1 MSSVELKA
9 VQSGVRANFVYT
21 AGITQIQLTLTDQA
35 EVGHITGDIPL
46 NTSSNHGAMTKTIY
60 VDSASTSTFAIL
72 ESGVSPDYF
81 DFVEGV
87 TYNVVAKF
95 GMSSQTST
103 YTHDLPPVSAD
114 YSTVISH
121 GNESLSIALTAANN
135 NSANITSYLIT
146 IMGNDKTLAP
156 ATFQKSYDV
165 DGNGNIN
172 ESIDGTGSDFGLTGF
187 VGQFQNGELLEIVIA
202 AQNAA
207 GYEFESVTYHA
218 SPTSTANEP
227 TLVINSGID
236 AIDNNN
242 LVSDEDL
249 FVQIVPGV
257 QIANA
262 PDLFYLMAVNNQDG
276 IKLYKKFE
284 PSDLIVTDGELLS
297 TGSSGWTVQNSGVPA
312 DGEVATP
319 LAFVDGTEYT
329 FDCWAANANGQSPAI
344 TSDNTGTP
352 SGLPAEPT
360 ATTTVGSLNGVG
372 SETIRVTIPVN
383 PNSGNTLNN
392 GSFITDYK
400 ITVGGNLTTVSL
412 DNFDN
417 SNTDAPFTDISGL
430 TNGTDYGVSI
440 VAVNANGDSTSY
452 TASNAKPR
460 TDPVAPTFVG
470 GNNNEAGAAI
480 PVQGAASTLNSGEV
494 KGYVVALDGTGEH
507 GGDEVIS
514 YVFEVSADS
523 EFGSVVSSDN
533 NAGVTENTFDSLID
547 GTLYYMRVKS
557 VNSFGEE
564 SSYTVLGGD
573 PLQPN
578 DVPNAP
584 VFVANL
590 TLPAEG
596 VASIIN
602 SGEVQG
608 TVVALAD
615 TAAGGGTN
623 PSEIKYTFEIDTQ
636 NDFGSGSVI
645 SQQGNATDV
654 DQVFSGLTNG
664 TLYYI
669 RAKATNTFTDLVD
682 NIDGRDSV
690 WSDYETV
697 LQPNAPPDAPTF
709 NSALTIP
716 DINNQSSL
724 GSGEVQGTVVALA
737 DTAAGGGSDPSV
749 VKYTFELDTQNDF
762 GSGAVVSQQGENMD
776 VDQLFTGL
784 TNGTSYYIRAKA
796 TNHYGSDS
804 GWVYYVDGNSD
815 KLELVPSAAPTIDET
830 GLNALLMASVKNT
843 LVVANS
849 NYFTVN
855 IASVVNSV
863 NTGGYDISE
872 IVVTMSGNDS
882 QSITVDLANINN
894 DVVFNG
900 VNQLNLPATNE
911 LGANNSGYEYTL
923 SVSANNAIYT
933 ENNTPSSST
942 STIHVTNTLLT
953 ASNISATL
961 NSSDSITFTWDV
973 PDFNSL
979 NQFTNGDGSNFNL
992 QLQEKVPTEDGGTN
1006 EVSYPASFSNVGSP
1020 VNVNIVSGTTSY
1032 SQAFADLRYGTIYSV
1047 AITTNSEQY
1056 DVNPS
1061 VSHATGP
1068 VNDATGLVPH
1078 TKPTVEVVDGVGDAK
1093 TVTIKSNGL
1102 VLDTSISLD
1111 SGSSDPV
1118 KDLSTELTASTT
1130 AAVRGAGNSFVT
1142 GGNPAFTLYKD
1153 ANGDMAELVSSISY
1167 TPTGGDNYLLITENS
1182 GTYGGATVL
1191 LNGNPLGLSQA

>member
-1 MSSVELKA
+1 MSLVELKA
-9 VQSGVRANFVYT
+9 VQSGVRVNFEYIS
-21 AGITQIQLTLTDQA
+21 GITQIQLTITDQA

-60 VDSASTSTFAIL
+60 VDVTSTSTFAIL

-121 GNESLSIALTAANN
+121 GNELLNIALTAANN
-135 NSANITSYLIT
+135 NSANITSYFIT
-146 IMGNDKTLAP
+146 IMGYDKTMAP

-172 ESIDGTGSDFGLTGF
+172 ESINGTESDFGLGGF
-187 VGQFQNGELLEIVIA
+187 DGQFQNDKLLEIVIA
-202 AQNAA
+202 AKNAA

-227 TLVINSGID
+227 TLVINSGIN

-284 PSDLIVTDGELLS
+284 PSDLMVTDGELLS
-297 TGSSGWTVQNSGVPA
+297 TGSSGWTVQNTGIPVN
-312 DGEVATP
+312 GEVATP

-329 FDCWAANANGQSPAI
+329 FDCWASNANGQSPHI
-344 TSDNTGTP
+344 SSDNTGTP

-360 ATTTVGSLNGVG
+360 ATITVGSLNGVG

-392 GSFITDYK
+392 GSSITDYK

-417 SNTDAPFTDISGL
+417 SNTDAPFTDITGL

-440 VAVNANGDSTSY
+440 VAVNANGDSTSF

-494 KGYVVALDGTGEH
+494 GGYVVALDGTGEN

-514 YVFEVSADS
+514 YVFEVSIDS
-523 EFGSVVSSDN
+523 EFGVVVSSNN

-573 PLQPN
+573 PLQPS
-578 DVPNAP
+578 
-584 VFVANL
+584 
-590 TLPAEG
+590 T
-596 VASIIN
+596 
-602 SGEVQG
+602 
-608 TVVALAD
+608 
-615 TAAGGGTN
+615 
-623 PSEIKYTFEIDTQ
+623 
-636 NDFGSGSVI
+636 
-645 SQQGNATDV
+645 
-654 DQVFSGLTNG
+654 
-664 TLYYI
+664 
-669 RAKATNTFTDLVD
+669 
-682 NIDGRDSV
+682 
-690 WSDYETV
+690 
-697 LQPNAPPDAPTF
+697 
-709 NSALTIP
+709 
-716 DINNQSSL
+716 
-724 GSGEVQGTVVALA
+724 
-737 DTAAGGGSDPSV
+737 
-749 VKYTFELDTQNDF
+749 
-762 GSGAVVSQQGENMD
+762 
-776 VDQLFTGL
+776 
-784 TNGTSYYIRAKA
+784 
-796 TNHYGSDS
+796 
-804 GWVYYVDGNSD
+804 
-815 KLELVPSAAPTIDET
+815 APTIDET
-830 GLNALLMASVKNT
+830 GLNALLMAGVKNT

-855 IASVVNSV
+855 IANVVNSV
-863 NTGGYDISE
+863 NTGGYDMSE

-911 LGANNSGYEYTL
+911 LGANNSGYQYTL
-923 SVSANNAIYT
+923 SVSANNAVYT
-933 ENNTPSSST
+933 ENNTSSSST

-961 NSSDSITFTWDV
+961 NSSNSITFTWDV
-973 PDFNSL
+973 PDYDSL

-1006 EVSYPASFSNVGSP
+1006 EVSYPASFSNVGSL

-1056 DVNPS
+1056 DVNSS